1 MTNIVPFKKENMPAA
16 VGSGLFDDA
25 PDLQVAGGFPV
36 ISIKGKVFHVLRG
49 DETTLI
55 TREVDGDEIAA
66 PSIDMVIVDANP
78 NVSKTY
84 YEHGYE
90 EGSAEKPDCYS
101 DDGIKPAPD
110 AQTPQSSSCAAC
122 PWNQWGSRISE
133 SGAKAKKC
141 ADLRRIAVASPSDLE
156 DVMLIRVP
164 AMSLRP
170 LGEYQ
175 AKLKKHGAAL
185 QEVVTRIGFDPSAA
199 HPLLTFKPI
208 GFMGDLDDLKLIK
221 EMQAKPTVK
230 QILGIM
236 PTQAQLENA
245 AGSSGEPPTRD
256 NLIEEDDDEQEV
268 EVQKAPPKKKAAT
281 KKAASKKAPPKK
293 KAAKPKEPEVEA
305 ADEEEDNESPDLIG
319 KATAALDDI
328 DDFDGFEGFDD
339 D

>member
-1 MTNIVPFKKENMPAA
+1 MTNIVPFKKENMPAT

-25 PDLQVAGGFPV
+25 PDLAVAGGFPV

-49 DETTLI
+49 DESTLI

-90 EGSAEKPDCYS
+90 EGAADKPDCYS

-110 AQTPQSSSCAAC
+110 AQTKQSSSCAAC

-141 ADLRRIAVASPSDLE
+141 ADLRRIAVAQPADLE

-208 GFMGDLDDLKLIK
+208 GFMGDMADLEKIK
-221 EMQAKPTVK
+221 EMQATPVVK

-236 PTQAQLENA
+236 PTAAQVENA
-245 AGSSGEPPTRD
+245 TGSPDEPPTKD
-256 NLIEEDDDEQEV
+256 NLIEEDDDDQEV
-268 EVQKAPPKKKAAT
+268 EVQKPAPKKKAAT
-281 KKAASKKAPPKK
+281 KKAAPKK
-293 KAAKPKEPEVEA
+293 KTAKPKKAEVEA
-305 ADEEEDNESPDLIG
+305 ADEEEDNDSPDLIG